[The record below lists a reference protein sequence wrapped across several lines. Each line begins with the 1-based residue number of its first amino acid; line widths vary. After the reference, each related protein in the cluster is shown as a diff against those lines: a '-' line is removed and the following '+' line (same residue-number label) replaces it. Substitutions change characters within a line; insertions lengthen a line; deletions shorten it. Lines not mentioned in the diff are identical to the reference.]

1 MAFNENAFMLAG
13 TSIAIFGVALY
24 IWDTRKDSV
33 TSSFN
38 QAVAP
43 MSGGS
48 RSNRR
53 KNSHKKTKRR

>member
-24 IWDTRKDSV
+24 IWDTRKGSV
-33 TSSFN
+33 LPSF
-38 QAVAP
+38 AP
-43 MSGGS
+43 PGQTGGGS